1 MQAPLTARPAVWI
14 TLVAAMT
21 IVMFTACSS
30 STNSASSTTSTAAA
44 ATPAPSGTAAPP
56 FVAADIPALVRQV
69 EPSVVTILTDKG
81 LGSGIVYKADGIILT
96 DEHVVDGAHQV
107 SVAFADGQHLE
118 AKVRAADKVSDI
130 AVLQVDRG
138 GLPAAAFQQT
148 LPQVGELAIAIGS
161 PLGFEATVTAGVIS
175 GLHRQ
180 IPGSAAT
187 GSPLVD
193 LIQTD
198 AAISPGNSG
207 GALINGKGEVVGVSE
222 AYIPPQAGAVSLGF
236 ATPAAAAV
244 RLADELLATGT
255 AHHSYI
261 GIQPATLTPEIAR
274 LLGISRTDGV
284 IVLDVVKPGPAADA
298 GIQPG
303 DVITAING
311 KNTPSA
317 EEFIAALNNTKP
329 GDRVELTVQRGNAT
343 QKIEVVVADRPAA

>member
-1 MQAPLTARPAVWI
+1 MQARSTARPAVWI
-14 TLVAAMT
+14 TLVAAMAV
-21 IVMFTACSS
+21 VMFTACSS

-44 ATPAPSGTAAPP
+44 APVPSGTAAPP
-56 FVAADIPALVRQV
+56 FAAADIPALVRQM

-81 LGSGIVYKADGIILT
+81 LGSGIVYKADGVILT
-96 DEHVVDGAHQV
+96 DEHVVDGAQQV
-107 SVAFADGQHLE
+107 SVAFADGQHLD

-130 AVLQVDRG
+130 AVVQVDRG
-138 GLPAAAFQQT
+138 GLPAATFQQS

-161 PLGFEATVTAGVIS
+161 PLGFEATVTAGIIS

-244 RLADELLATGT
+244 RVADELLATGT

-261 GIQPATLTPEIAR
+261 GIQPATLTPEIAK

-329 GDRVELTVQRGNAT
+329 GDRVELTVQRGDAT
-343 QKIEVVVADRPAA
+343 QKIQVVVADRPAA